1 MAFVAGLIAIQ
12 KLLPWGRVATYGVAA
27 LLVVLGV
34 LVLAAPD
41 AVPALT
47 IPGDH
52 AMPQMDQMERMG
64 S

>member
-1 MAFVAGLIAIQ
+1 LEVIRDGLEPV
-12 KLLPWGRVATYGVAA
+12 PWGRVATYGVATV
-27 LLVVLGV
+27 LVVLGV

-41 AVPALT
+41 LVPALT

-52 AMPQMDQMERMG
+52 AMPQMDQMKQMG

>member
-1 MAFVAGLIAIQ
+1 
-12 KLLPWGRVATYGVAA
+12 VAA
-27 LLVVLGV
+27 VLVVLGV

-41 AVPALT
+41 LVPALT

-52 AMPQMDQMERMG
+52 AMPQMDQMKQMG